1 MTRDRSASRSDKSH
15 VAYLRLH
22 PPMRQWGEGDKLRD
36 RRYLETMRLIPNGEM
51 LTRIPAFG
59 SLADS
64 VE

>member
-1 MTRDRSASRSDKSH
+1 MTRGRSAPRSDK
-15 VAYLRLH
+15 ATLRICVCI
-22 PPMRQWGEGDKLRD
+22 RQCGSREKGDKLRD
-36 RRYLETMRLIPNGEM
+36 RRYLETMRLFQNGEM